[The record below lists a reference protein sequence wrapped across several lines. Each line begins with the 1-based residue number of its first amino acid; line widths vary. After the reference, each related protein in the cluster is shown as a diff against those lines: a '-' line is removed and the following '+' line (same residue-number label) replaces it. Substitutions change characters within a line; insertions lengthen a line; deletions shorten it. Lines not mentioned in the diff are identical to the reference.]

1 LHGGYLIHHSRP
13 RIVHVAADAFIPEEA
28 DARTILYDMN
38 AFAEE
43 NMRLPLDVE
52 MEFSAGEGI

>member
-1 LHGGYLIHHSRP
+1 
-13 RIVHVAADAFIPEEA
+13 
-28 DARTILYDMN
+28 MN

-43 NMRLPLDVE
+43 NMRYRLDAE